1 MHFSSTLLSWST
13 SLTTSGAGAGY
24 TKTTSPYKRLP
35 QVEHSFTAIWI
46 RNDARVALGDD

>member
-1 MHFSSTLLSWST
+1 MHFSFILLSWST

-35 QVEHSFTAIWI
+35 QVRTFFH
-46 RNDARVALGDD
+46 RHLDPQ